1 LSEQRL
7 LFATPQGQRS
17 ARCKGLSDQ
26 VIDEPLRAK
35 PAVQKQYTILITAPV
50 ASVAVPTLIAQRWL

>member
-1 LSEQRL
+1 
-7 LFATPQGQRS
+7 
-17 ARCKGLSDQ
+17 LSDQ